1 MEKIEY
7 EFYLLVLMV
16 IAISFLGWC
25 FENLWLAVTKGFVDN
40 RCMSLPF
47 LLGYG
52 LFIVVLY
59 LCLGTPQTF
68 FALGGIT
75 LKKSK
80 WKRYLTYF
88 CMVMFVV
95 SIGEIL
101 LGSIVE
107 KFCGFAYWN
116 YSWIPM
122 HITKFTS
129 IPTSIGF
136 ACIITFLMAKY
147 FTPLMNLLLLIPV
160 GIAKTIAS
168 TGIIALISD
177 FVISFKKMYKTR
189 QLNIKWRKE
198 LNHKSHW
205 VLGE

>member
-1 MEKIEY
+1 METEY
-7 EFYLLVLMV
+7 NFYSLVLMV

-25 FENLWLAVTKGFVDN
+25 FENIWLAFTKGFVDN
-40 RCMSLPF
+40 RCMTFPF

-52 LFIVVLY
+52 LFIVILY

-68 FALGGIT
+68 AAVGGIT

-88 CMVMFVV
+88 CIVMFVV
-95 SIGEIL
+95 SVGEMIL
-101 LGSIVE
+101 GCLVE
-107 KFCGFAYWN
+107 KLCGFAYWN
-116 YSWIPM
+116 YSWIPL

-136 ACIITFLMAKY
+136 ACIITFLMAKC
-147 FTPLMNLLLLIPV
+147 FMPLMNLIVLIPV
-160 GIAKTIAS
+160 HIAKTLAS
-168 TGIIALISD
+168 IGIIALASD
-177 FVISFKKMYKTR
+177 FVISFKKMYETR
-189 QLNIKWRKE
+189 QLNNRWHRE
-198 LNHKSHW
+198 LKHKHHW